1 MHGRPFVIVVAGYV
15 VASQANRAEILR
27 IAQIAQLRWR

>member
-1 MHGRPFVIVVAGYV
+1 MIIVAGYV
-15 VASQANRAEILR
+15 IASETNRAEILR